1 MSVDE
6 GQTIYFEIK
15 GTGSI
20 SNQWFEAEQNSEG
33 AFVLTKKGKRD
44 MELKNNKL
52 KPTTAAAA
60 VTAAAVVVV
69 VNLKILDQVLN

>member
-20 SNQWFEAEQNSEG
+20 SSQWFEAEQNSEG

-44 MELKNNKL
+44 METKKQQA
-52 KPTTAAAA
+52 KGGG
-60 VTAAAVVVV
+60 
-69 VNLKILDQVLN
+69 DGGGGDGGGGGGS